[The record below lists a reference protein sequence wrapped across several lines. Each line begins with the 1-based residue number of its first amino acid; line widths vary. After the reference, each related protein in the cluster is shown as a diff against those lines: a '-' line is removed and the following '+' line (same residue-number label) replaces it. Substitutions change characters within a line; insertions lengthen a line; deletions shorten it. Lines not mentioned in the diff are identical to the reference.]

1 MFESV
6 PHCFA
11 VTDTIMGA
19 IRKYNTFALDKV
31 TRWMLLEEFKRLNG
45 KDVVPRPGMSLLI
58 PVRVL

>member
-19 IRKYNTFALDKV
+19 IRKYNTMALDKA

-45 KDVVPRPGMSLLI
+45 NIVPRPGMSLLI